1 MAYEAG
7 DGTIKDVGIAQK
19 LGKEGHLVTRVG
31 QSRAIVWDAFLRGS
45 YARQRARTCII
56 HVVYKIP
63 NECQER
69 DHTTNT
75 ADLIQKNYTFESNS
89 LSINHAV
96 ARAVF

>member
-1 MAYEAG
+1 MASEAG
-7 DGTIKDVGIAQK
+7 DGTTKEVGSAQK
-19 LGKEGHLVTRVG
+19 LGKEGHHVTRVG

-75 ADLIQKNYTFESNS
+75 ADLIQKNYNS